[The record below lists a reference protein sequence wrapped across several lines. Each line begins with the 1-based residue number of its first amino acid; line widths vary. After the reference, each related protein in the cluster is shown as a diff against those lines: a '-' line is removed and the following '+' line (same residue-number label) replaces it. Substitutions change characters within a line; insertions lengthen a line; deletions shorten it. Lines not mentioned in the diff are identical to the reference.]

1 MNQLTLIGV
10 IAEKTKLSKKAVE
23 TMMNALLDTITKN
36 IKAGEVVNLTGF
48 GRFSSRLRT
57 ARLGVDPL
65 NPTQKIQMP
74 AVLVPKFKAGKAL
87 KDALKG
93 GS

>member
-1 MNQLTLIGV
+1 MNKAELISLVAKQTDLT
-10 IAEKTKLSKKAVE
+10 KKSVE
-23 TMMNALLDTITKN
+23 TVIDACLAVTTAQMKL
-36 IKAGEVVNLTGF
+36 GQVVNLTGF
-48 GRFSSRLRT
+48 GRFSARLRS

-87 KDALKG
+87 KDALKQA
-93 GS
+93 

>member
-1 MNQLTLIGV
+1 MNQFTLISL
-10 IAEKTKLSKKAVE
+10 IAEKTNLSKKSVE
-23 TMMNALLDTITKN
+23 AMLDAMLEIVTDAIR
-36 IKAGEVVNLTGF
+36 ADQVVNLTGF
-48 GRFSSRLRT
+48 GRFSSRMRT

-87 KDALKG
+87 KDALKR
-93 GS
+93 S

>member
-1 MNQLTLIGV
+1 MNRVALVSIVAGKV
-10 IAEKTKLSKKAVE
+10 GLSKKATEAVIA
-23 TMMNALLDTITKN
+23 ALLATITEQ
-36 IKAGEVVNLTGF
+36 IKAGDEVNLTGF
-48 GRFSSRLRT
+48 GRFSSRLRS

-87 KDALKG
+87 KDTLKG
-93 GS
+93 S

>member
-1 MNQLTLIGV
+1 MNQFTLIGV
-10 IAEKTKLSKKAVE
+10 IAEKTNLSKKAVE
-23 TMMNALLDTITKN
+23 TMMDALLDTITET
-36 IKAGEVVNLTGF
+36 IKTNQVVNLTGF

-87 KDALKG
+87 KDALKK
-93 GS
+93 S